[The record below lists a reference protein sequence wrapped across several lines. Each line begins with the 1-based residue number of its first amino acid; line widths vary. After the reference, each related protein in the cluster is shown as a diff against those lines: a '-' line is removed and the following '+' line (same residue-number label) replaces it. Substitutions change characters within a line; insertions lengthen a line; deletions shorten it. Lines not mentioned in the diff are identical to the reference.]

1 MLIGRSTT
9 GVIAALAGVWV
20 VVVLGAQSTTVTGAQ
35 VEPQRPVQSVSQT
48 AVPASTS
55 NPQPAQSAP
64 HQTTVRRY
72 CVSCHNQ
79 RLKTAG
85 LMLDGLDAEHPSADP
100 ESWEKVITKLRAG
113 SMPPTG
119 LPRPDKAT
127 NDEMIGWLEGEL
139 DRSWAGAP
147 NPGRIGAVHR
157 LNRTQY
163 NNALRDLFALEH
175 LDVRSQLPGDDTAD
189 GSFDNFA
196 DALSI
201 STAHLERYLSVAR
214 QITRQ
219 VTGLPPAAPAL
230 SSYEVPLHILQDDRQ
245 SEDLP
250 LGSRGGLAVHY
261 NAPVDGEYTIKVK
274 LRRQY
279 QDYLMGMGW
288 TQQLDVRVDGKLIKR
303 FTVGGAAKG
312 RAAAASYAGD
322 GEPNFAGDPEWEE
335 YMQLTGDAGLEVRV
349 PLKAGPRLVGA
360 SFVREQWEPEGL
372 PQPLQR
378 GRVLTNDNLYM
389 DNAGVGSVHIG
400 GPYSAAGPA
409 VDTPSTRAV
418 FVCRPKSIAD
428 ESACATRILS
438 RIGRLAYRRPVAKS
452 DVDSL
457 MVFFTD
463 GRRDGGSFESGIQF
477 ALERMLVDPDFLLR
491 VHKDPT
497 GLPTSRAG
505 ATQSYPMSD
514 IEIASRLS
522 FFVWSSIPDERLL
535 DLAER
540 GQLTKP
546 AVLEQEARRMF
557 ADPRAADTL
566 ATDFAAQWLNLRRV
580 GDVAAH
586 PDAYP
591 SFDDS
596 LLEAFRNETELFVGS
611 TVREDRSVL
620 DLIRANYTFVN
631 ERLARHYNIP
641 GVYGSRFRRVTLPD
655 LEQRGGI
662 LANGSLLATTSYPER
677 TSPVLRGKWLL
688 ENIFGVQV
696 PAPPAGVNTALPDP
710 SPGTKPPTIRERLAQ
725 HRKQPVCASCHSVI
739 DPTGFAL
746 EGFDA
751 IGGFRVIDE
760 SGKPV
765 DAVGNT
771 VDGTPIQGLKG
782 LRAMLLNP
790 KDKFPQTVTTK
801 LMAYALGRPLE
812 YFDRPAVRKIVRDAE
827 AADYTWSSLVVGI
840 VKSPSFLRRAAP
852 VATN

>member
-1 MLIGRSTT
+1 M
-9 GVIAALAGVWV
+9 
-20 VVVLGAQSTTVTGAQ
+20 
-35 VEPQRPVQSVSQT
+35 
-48 AVPASTS
+48 
-55 NPQPAQSAP
+55 
-64 HQTTVRRY
+64 
-72 CVSCHNQ
+72 
-79 RLKTAG
+79 
-85 LMLDGLDAEHPSADP
+85 
-100 ESWEKVITKLRAG
+100 
-113 SMPPTG
+113 
-119 LPRPDKAT
+119 
-127 NDEMIGWLEGEL
+127 
-139 DRSWAGAP
+139 
-147 NPGRIGAVHR
+147 
-157 LNRTQY
+157 
-163 NNALRDLFALEH
+163 
-175 LDVRSQLPGDDTAD
+175 
-189 GSFDNFA
+189 
-196 DALSI
+196 
-201 STAHLERYLSVAR
+201 
-214 QITRQ
+214 
-219 VTGLPPAAPAL
+219 
-230 SSYEVPLHILQDDRQ
+230 
-245 SEDLP
+245 
-250 LGSRGGLAVHY
+250 
-261 NAPVDGEYTIKVK
+261 
-274 LRRQY
+274 
-279 QDYLMGMGW
+279 
-288 TQQLDVRVDGKLIKR
+288 
-303 FTVGGAAKG
+303 
-312 RAAAASYAGD
+312 
-322 GEPNFAGDPEWEE
+322 
-335 YMQLTGDAGLEVRV
+335 
-349 PLKAGPRLVGA
+349 
-360 SFVREQWEPEGL
+360 

-389 DNAGVGSVHIG
+389 DYAGVGSLHIG
-400 GPYSAAGPA
+400 GPYSAAVPA
-409 VDTPSTRAV
+409 LDTPSTRAV
-418 FVCRPKSIAD
+418 FVCRPKTVAD
-428 ESACATRILS
+428 ESACANRILS
-438 RIGRLAYRRPVAKS
+438 RISRLAYRRPVVKS

-457 MVFFTD
+457 MAFFAD

-491 VHKDPT
+491 VHKDPA
-497 GLPTSRAG
+497 GLTASRAR

-514 IEIASRLS
+514 VEIASRLS
-522 FFVWSSIPDERLL
+522 FFLWSSIPDERLL

-546 AVLEQEARRMF
+546 AVLEQEVRRLF

-596 LLEAFRNETELFVGS
+596 LLDAFRNETELFVGS
-611 TVREDRSVL
+611 TVQDDRSVL
-620 DLIRANYTFVN
+620 DLIRADYTFVN

-696 PAPPAGVNTALPDP
+696 PAPPPGINTALPDP

-801 LMAYALGRPLE
+801 LMAYGLGRPLE

-827 AADYTWSSLVVGI
+827 VSDYTWSSLVIGI